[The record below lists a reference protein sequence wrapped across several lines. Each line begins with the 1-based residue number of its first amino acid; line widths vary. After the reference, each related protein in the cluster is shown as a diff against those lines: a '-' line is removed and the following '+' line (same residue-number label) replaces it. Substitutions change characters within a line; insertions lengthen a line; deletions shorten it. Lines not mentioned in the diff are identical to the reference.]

1 MRVAKRLW
9 KVYSFCNIKTF
20 QFSMQR
26 YRNVPPIFYKK
37 NAFTKLLKWV
47 SLSDYMFFNVE
58 HQDVWSKS
66 MGWKNK
72 GPPLKMLVLYFRRFR
87 TSVNHIHDVAG
98 YIWSNSCISKYL
110 IASNGRFLIINGRKW
125 LNFITEN
132 FCNPIL
138 SIELW
143 MSTYQ
148 YFSHDPIVTNTS
160 QISSR

>member
-9 KVYSFCNIKTF
+9 KVYSFCNIETF

-26 YRNVPPIFYKK
+26 YRNVPPIFYRKK
-37 NAFTKLLKWV
+37 AVTKLLKWV
-47 SLSDYMFFNVE
+47 SLSYYMFFNVE
-58 HQDVWSKS
+58 YQDVWSKS

-72 GPPLKMLVLYFRRFR
+72 GLLWKMLVLYFWRFR
-87 TSVNHIHDVAG
+87 ISVNHTHDVVG
-98 YIWSNSCISKYL
+98 YILSNSFITRYL
-110 IASNGRFLIINGRKW
+110 IASNARFLIINGRKW
-125 LNFITEN
+125 LSFLMEN
-132 FCNPIL
+132 FCNPVL

-148 YFSHDPIVTNTS
+148 YFSQDPIVTNTS